1 MSIKS
6 DNWIRRMA
14 REQQMIEP
22 IAEAQVREG
31 DGRKSVSHGTAS

>member
-14 REQQMIEP
+14 REQRMIEP
-22 IAEAQVREG
+22 FEAG
-31 DGRKSVSHGTAS
+31 

>member
-14 REQQMIEP
+14 EQHKMIEP
-22 IAEAQVREG
+22 FEAEQVRFSGENRVISYG
-31 DGRKSVSHGTAS
+31 